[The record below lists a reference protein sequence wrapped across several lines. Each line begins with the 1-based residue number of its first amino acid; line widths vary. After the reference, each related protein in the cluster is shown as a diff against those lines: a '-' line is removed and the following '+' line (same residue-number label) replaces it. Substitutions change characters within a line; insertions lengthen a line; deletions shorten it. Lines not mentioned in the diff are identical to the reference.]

1 MKRNV
6 LGKGLDVLLPEP
18 VLETGLRQID
28 IDLIKPNTLQP
39 RMYVA
44 PESLQELADSIS
56 ENGVL
61 QPVIVRSRDSEFE
74 LVAGE
79 RRWRAA
85 QRAGLQSIPAII
97 QDLSDEKMLE
107 LALVENIQRDDLTAI
122 EEAHAYQVLVEK
134 FHLSQDEVARRVG
147 KSRSAVANILRLLN
161 LSQDVQQMLLEGA
174 VSMGHARA
182 LLPLPE
188 KAQRRLARKVIR
200 RGLSVRQT
208 ERAVKHFLQ
217 PKPSNVDSSTDP
229 NLMAA
234 QQRLEERFQTK
245 VEIQMNGG
253 INGGMNG
260 GSAGRL
266 ILHFHNSEELQRL
279 YESLVA

>member
-39 RMYVA
+39 RMYVSRK
-44 PESLQELADSIS
+44 SLQQLADSIS

-61 QPVIVRSRDSEFE
+61 QPVIVRSRDGGGEFE

-85 QRAGLQSIPAII
+85 QRAGLMSIPAII

-147 KSRSAVANILRLLN
+147 KSRSAVANILRLLH

-188 KAQRRLARKVIR
+188 KAQQRLARKVIG

-208 ERAVKHFLQ
+208 ERAVKHFLH
-217 PKPSNVDSSTDP
+217 PKPNKVDPATDP

-245 VEIQMNGG
+245 VEIQMNGAA
-253 INGGMNG
+253 
-260 GSAGRL
+260 AGRL

-279 YESLVA
+279 YEALVA

>member
-6 LGKGLDVLLPEP
+6 LGKGLDVLLPEA

-39 RMYVA
+39 RMQVD
-44 PESLQELADSIS
+44 PESLQQLADSIS
-56 ENGVL
+56 EHGVL
-61 QPVIVRSRDSEFE
+61 QPVIVRSRKDGKYFE

-85 QRAGLQSIPAII
+85 QRAELVSVPAII
-97 QDLSDEKMLE
+97 QDISDEKMLA
-107 LALVENIQRDDLTAI
+107 LALIENIQRDDLTAI

-161 LSQDVQQMLLEGA
+161 LSQDVQQMLLEGS

-188 KAQRRLARKVIR
+188 NAQRRLARKVIGR
-200 RGLSVRQT
+200 DLSVRQT
-208 ERAVKHFLQ
+208 ERAVKNFLH
-217 PKPSNVDSSTDP
+217 PKPPKVNTSTDP
-229 NLMAA
+229 HLLAA
-234 QQRLEERFQTK
+234 RQRLEERFQTK
-245 VEIQMNGG
+245 VEIQMNGKT
-253 INGGMNG
+253 
-260 GSAGRL
+260 AGRL
-266 ILHFHNSEELQRL
+266 FFHFHNDEELERL
-279 YESLVA
+279 YEALIA

>member
-28 IDLIKPNTLQP
+28 IDLIRPNTLQP
-39 RMYVA
+39 RMHVA
-44 PESLQELADSIS
+44 STSLQQLADSIS

-61 QPVIVRSRDSEFE
+61 QPVIVRSRNDGSEFE

-85 QRAGLQSIPAII
+85 QSAGLSSVPAII

-134 FHLSQDEVARRVG
+134 FQLSQDDVARRVG

-161 LSQDVQQMLLEGA
+161 LSQSVQQMLLKGS

-188 KAQRRLARKVIR
+188 KAQQRLAKKVIGQ
-200 RGLSVRQT
+200 GLSVRQT
-208 ERAVKHFLQ
+208 ERAVKHFLH
-217 PKPSNVDSSTDP
+217 PGPNRVDPSTDP
-229 NLMAA
+229 NLLAA

-245 VEIQMNGG
+245 VRIQMNRGA
-253 INGGMNG
+253 
-260 GSAGRL
+260 AGRL

-279 YESLVA
+279 YEALVA

>member
-6 LGKGLDVLLPEP
+6 LGKGLDALLPEP

-28 IDLIKPNTLQP
+28 IDLIQPNTLQP
-39 RMYVA
+39 RMHLA
-44 PESLQELADSIS
+44 QESLQQLADSIS

-61 QPVIVRSRDSEFE
+61 QPVIVRSRKDGHVFE

-85 QRAGLQSIPAII
+85 QKAGLMSVPAIV

-122 EEAHAYQVLVEK
+122 EEAHAYQVLVET
-134 FHLSQDEVARRVG
+134 FLLSQNEVARRVG
-147 KSRSAVANILRLLN
+147 KSRSAVANILRLLH
-161 LSQDVQQMLLEGA
+161 LSQDVQQMLLEGSL
-174 VSMGHARA
+174 SMGHARA

-188 KAQRRLARKVIR
+188 NDQRRLARKVMA

-208 ERAVKHFLQ
+208 ERMVAHFLR
-217 PKPSNVDSSTDP
+217 PRPDPVDVTVDP
-229 NLMAA
+229 NLRAA
-234 QQRLEERFQTK
+234 RQRLEERFQTK
-245 VEIQMNGG
+245 VEIQTNGAA
-253 INGGMNG
+253 
-260 GSAGRL
+260 AGRL
-266 ILHFHNSEELQRL
+266 IFHFHNSEELDRL
-279 YESLVA
+279 YEALAS

>member
-6 LGKGLDVLLPEP
+6 LGKGLDVLLPEA

-28 IDLIKPNTLQP
+28 IDLIKPNALQP
-39 RMYVA
+39 RMQVD
-44 PESLQELADSIS
+44 PESLQQLAVSIS

-61 QPVIVRSRDSEFE
+61 QPVIVRSRNEGKEFE

-85 QRAGLQSIPAII
+85 QRAGLMSIPAII
-97 QDLSDEKMLE
+97 QDISDEKMLE

-134 FHLSQDEVARRVG
+134 FYLSQDEVARRVG

-161 LSQDVQQMLLEGA
+161 LSQDVQQMLLEGS

-188 KAQRRLARKVIR
+188 NAQRRLARKVR
-200 RGLSVRQT
+200 ARGLSVRQT
-208 ERAVKHFLQ
+208 ERAVKSLLRT
-217 PKPSNVDSSTDP
+217 KPQKVDTSMDP
-229 NLMAA
+229 HLLAA

-245 VEIQMNGG
+245 VQIQMKKGT
-253 INGGMNG
+253 
-260 GSAGRL
+260 AGRL
-266 ILHFHNSEELQRL
+266 LFHFHNDEELERL
-279 YESLVA
+279 YEALLA

>member
-6 LGKGLDVLLPEP
+6 LGKRLDVLLPEA
-18 VLETGLRQID
+18 VLETGLLQID
-28 IDLIKPNTLQP
+28 IDLIKPNSLQP
-39 RMYVA
+39 RMHVA
-44 PESLQELADSIS
+44 PESLQQLANSIS

-61 QPVIVRSRDSEFE
+61 QPVIVRSRKGGHQFE

-85 QRAGLQSIPAII
+85 QRAGLMSVPAII
-97 QDLSDEKMLE
+97 QDFSDEKMLE

-161 LSQDVQQMLLEGA
+161 LSQDVQQMLLEGSL
-174 VSMGHARA
+174 SMGHARA

-188 KAQRRLARKVIR
+188 KAQRRLARKVIGR
-200 RGLSVRQT
+200 DQSVRQT
-208 ERAVKHFLQ
+208 ERAVKHFLN
-217 PKPSNVDSSTDP
+217 PKPNKVDPSTDP
-229 NLMAA
+229 NLLAA
-234 QQRLEERFQTK
+234 QQRLEERFHTK

-253 INGGMNG
+253 A
-260 GSAGRL
+260 AGRL
-266 ILHFHNSEELQRL
+266 ILHFHNSEELERL
-279 YESLVA
+279 YEALIA

>member
-6 LGKGLDVLLPEP
+6 LGKGLDVLLPEAI
-18 VLETGLRQID
+18 LETGLRQID

-39 RMYVA
+39 RMQVD
-44 PESLQELADSIS
+44 PQHLQELADSIAQH
-56 ENGVL
+56 GVL
-61 QPVIVRSRDSEFE
+61 QPVIIRALNDGNGFE

-85 QRAGLQSIPAII
+85 QRAQLTSVPAII

-122 EEAHAYQVLVEK
+122 EEAHAYQLMVEK
-134 FHLSQDEVARRVG
+134 FHLSQEEVARKVG
-147 KSRSAVANILRLLN
+147 KSRSAVANTLRLLN
-161 LSQDVQQMLLEGA
+161 LSQDVQQMLLGGS

-188 KAQRRLARKVIR
+188 NAQRRLARKVIG

-208 ERAVKHFLQ
+208 ERVVKRFLN
-217 PKPSNVDSSTDP
+217 PKPKKVDNSTDP
-229 NLMAA
+229 HLLAA

-245 VEIQMNGG
+245 VEIQMTGRA
-253 INGGMNG
+253 
-260 GSAGRL
+260 AGRL
-266 ILHFHNSEELQRL
+266 LFHFHNNEELERL
-279 YESLVA
+279 YEVLIA

>member
-6 LGKGLDVLLPEP
+6 LGKGLDVLLPEAI
-18 VLETGLRQID
+18 LETGLRQID

-39 RMYVA
+39 RMQVD
-44 PESLQELADSIS
+44 PQHLQELADSIAQH
-56 ENGVL
+56 GVL
-61 QPVIVRSRDSEFE
+61 QPVIIRALNDGNGFE

-85 QRAGLQSIPAII
+85 QRAQLTSVPAII
-97 QDLSDEKMLE
+97 QDLSDENMLE

-122 EEAHAYQVLVEK
+122 EEAHAYQLLVEK
-134 FHLSQDEVARRVG
+134 FHLSQEEVARRVG
-147 KSRSAVANILRLLN
+147 KSRSAVANTLRLLN
-161 LSQDVQQMLLEGA
+161 LSQDVQQMLLEGS

-188 KAQRRLARKVIR
+188 NAQRRLARKVIG

-208 ERAVKHFLQ
+208 ERAVKRFLH
-217 PKPSNVDSSTDP
+217 PKPRKVDTSTDP
-229 NLMAA
+229 HLLAA

-245 VEIQMNGG
+245 VEIQMTGRA
-253 INGGMNG
+253 
-260 GSAGRL
+260 AGRL
-266 ILHFHNSEELQRL
+266 LFHFHNNEELERL
-279 YESLVA
+279 YEVLIA

>member
-6 LGKGLDVLLPEP
+6 LGKGLDVLLPEA
-18 VLETGLRQID
+18 VLETGLLQID
-28 IDLIKPNTLQP
+28 IDLIKPNSLQP
-39 RMYVA
+39 RMHVA
-44 PESLQELADSIS
+44 PESLQQLANSIS

-61 QPVIVRSRDSEFE
+61 QPVIVRSRKGGHEFE

-85 QRAGLQSIPAII
+85 QRAGLMSVPAII
-97 QDLSDEKMLE
+97 QDFSDEKMLE

-161 LSQDVQQMLLEGA
+161 LSQDVQQMLLEGSL
-174 VSMGHARA
+174 SMGHARA

-188 KAQRRLARKVIR
+188 KAQRRLARKVIGR
-200 RGLSVRQT
+200 DLSVRQT
-208 ERAVKHFLQ
+208 ERAVKHFLN
-217 PKPSNVDSSTDP
+217 PKPNKVDPSTDP
-229 NLMAA
+229 NLLAA
-234 QQRLEERFQTK
+234 QQRLEERFHTK
-245 VEIQMNGG
+245 VEIQMNGEA
-253 INGGMNG
+253 
-260 GSAGRL
+260 AGRL
-266 ILHFHNSEELQRL
+266 ILHFHNSEELERL
-279 YESLVA
+279 YEALIA

>member
-6 LGKGLDVLLPEP
+6 LGKGLDALLPEP
-18 VLETGLRQID
+18 ALENGLRQID
-28 IDLIKPNTLQP
+28 IHLIKPNGLQP
-39 RMYVA
+39 RMQVGTA
-44 PESLQELADSIS
+44 HIERLADSIS

-61 QPVIVRSRDSEFE
+61 QPIVVRRRTSSNEYE
-74 LVAGE
+74 LIAGE

-85 QRAGLQSIPAII
+85 QRAGLSSLPAVV
-97 QDLSDEKMLE
+97 QDASDEKMLE

-161 LSQDVQQMLLEGA
+161 LSQDVQQMLLEGS

-188 KAQRRLARKVIR
+188 NTQRRLARKVIG

-208 ERAVKHFLQ
+208 ERAVKNSLH
-217 PKPSNVDSSTDP
+217 PKPKKVDTSTNP
-229 NLMAA
+229 HLLAA

-245 VEIQMNGG
+245 VEIQMKGG
-253 INGGMNG
+253 T
-260 GSAGRL
+260 AGRL
-266 ILHFHNSEELQRL
+266 LFHFHNDEELERL
-279 YESLVA
+279 YEALLA

>member
-18 VLETGLRQID
+18 LLETGLRQID

-39 RMYVA
+39 RMHVA
-44 PESLQELADSIS
+44 SESLQQLADSIS

-61 QPVIVRSRDSEFE
+61 QPVIVRSLDEGSQFE

-85 QRAGLQSIPAII
+85 QRAGLISVPAII

-134 FHLSQDEVARRVG
+134 FHLSQDEVASRVG
-147 KSRSAVANILRLLN
+147 KSRSAVSNILRLLN
-161 LSQDVQQMLLEGA
+161 LSQNVQQMLLEGA

-188 KAQRRLARKVIR
+188 KAQLRLARKVIG

-208 ERAVKHFLQ
+208 ERAVKHLLN
-217 PKPSNVDSSTDP
+217 PKPSRVASSTDP
-229 NLMAA
+229 NLLAA

-245 VEIQMNGG
+245 VELQMNRGA
-253 INGGMNG
+253 
-260 GSAGRL
+260 AGRL

-279 YESLVA
+279 YEALMA

>member
-6 LGKGLDVLLPEP
+6 LGKGLDVLLPEA

-28 IDLIKPNTLQP
+28 IDLIKPNSLQP
-39 RMYVA
+39 RMQVD
-44 PESLQELADSIS
+44 PESLQHLADSIS

-61 QPVIVRSRDSEFE
+61 QPVIVRSRNEGNEFE

-85 QRAGLQSIPAII
+85 QRAGRMSVPAII
-97 QDLSDEKMLE
+97 QDISDEKMLE

-122 EEAHAYQVLVEK
+122 EEAHAYQVLVQK

-161 LSQDVQQMLLEGA
+161 LSQDVQQMLLEGS

-188 KAQRRLARKVIR
+188 NAQRRLARKVIG

-208 ERAVKHFLQ
+208 ERAVKNLLH
-217 PKPSNVDSSTDP
+217 PKLKKVDTSTDP
-229 NLMAA
+229 HLLVA

-245 VEIQMNGG
+245 VEIQMKGG
-253 INGGMNG
+253 A
-260 GSAGRL
+260 AGRL
-266 ILHFHNSEELQRL
+266 LFHFHNDEELERL
-279 YESLVA
+279 YEALLA

>member
-6 LGKGLDVLLPEP
+6 LGKGLDVLLPEA

-28 IDLIKPNTLQP
+28 IDLIKPNSLQP
-39 RMYVA
+39 RMQVD
-44 PESLQELADSIS
+44 PESLQHLADSIS

-61 QPVIVRSRDSEFE
+61 QPVIVRSRNEGNEFE

-85 QRAGLQSIPAII
+85 QRAGRMSVPAII
-97 QDLSDEKMLE
+97 QDISDEKMLE

-122 EEAHAYQVLVEK
+122 EEAHAYQVLVQK

-161 LSQDVQQMLLEGA
+161 LSQDVQQMLLEGS

-188 KAQRRLARKVIR
+188 NAQRRLARKVIG

-208 ERAVKHFLQ
+208 ERAVKNLLH
-217 PKPSNVDSSTDP
+217 PKPKKVDTSTDP
-229 NLMAA
+229 HLLVA

-245 VEIQMNGG
+245 VEIQMKGG
-253 INGGMNG
+253 A
-260 GSAGRL
+260 AGRL
-266 ILHFHNSEELQRL
+266 LFHFHNDEELERL
-279 YESLVA
+279 YEALLA

>member
-18 VLETGLRQID
+18 VLKTGLRQID

-39 RMYVA
+39 RMHVA
-44 PESLQELADSIS
+44 SESLQHLADSIS

-61 QPVIVRSRDSEFE
+61 QPVIVRSRDEGREFE

-85 QRAGLQSIPAII
+85 QKAGLMSVPAII
-97 QDLSDEKMLE
+97 QELSDEKMLE

-122 EEAHAYQVLVEK
+122 EEAHAYQILVEK
-134 FHLSQDEVARRVG
+134 FHLSQDEIARRVG

-161 LSQDVQQMLLEGA
+161 LSQDVQQMLLEGT

-188 KAQRRLARKVIR
+188 QAQRHLARKVIG

-208 ERAVKHFLQ
+208 ERAVKHFLH
-217 PKPSNVDSSTDP
+217 PRPNKVNRPTDP
-229 NLMAA
+229 NVMAA

-245 VEIQMNGG
+245 VEIQMTGG
-253 INGGMNG
+253 A
-260 GSAGRL
+260 AGQL
-266 ILHFHNSEELQRL
+266 ILHFHNSEELERL
-279 YESLVA
+279 YETLVA

>member
-6 LGKGLDVLLPEP
+6 LGKGLDILLPEA

-28 IDLIKPNTLQP
+28 IDLIKPNRLQP
-39 RMYVA
+39 RMQVD
-44 PESLQELADSIS
+44 PESLQQLADSIS

-61 QPVIVRSRDSEFE
+61 QPVIVRSRNEGNEFE

-85 QRAGLQSIPAII
+85 QRAGLMSIPAII
-97 QDLSDEKMLE
+97 QDISDEKMLE

-161 LSQDVQQMLLEGA
+161 LSQDVQQMLLEGS

-188 KAQRRLARKVIR
+188 NAQRRLARKVIG
-200 RGLSVRQT
+200 RGLSVLT
-208 ERAVKHFLQ
+208 TK
-217 PKPSNVDSSTDP
+217 
-229 NLMAA
+229 LM
-234 QQRLEERFQTK
+234 RK
-245 VEIQMNGG
+245 KG
-253 INGGMNG
+253 IKD
-260 GSAGRL
+260 
-266 ILHFHNSEELQRL
+266 
-279 YESLVA
+279 VACV